1 MKNTL
6 GRIKSRWN
14 DAEEWISELEDRAM
28 EIIETKQRK
37 EWKEM
42 STI

>member
-14 DAEEWISELEDRAM
+14 DAEEWISELEDKAV
-28 EIIETKQRK
+28 EINQSEQQEEKRT
-37 EWKEM
+37 
-42 STI
+42 